1 MNTTP
6 ITLDSLSPLPEQRC
20 PLCGKP
26 NDCAVACS
34 NSFDQP
40 CWCTS
45 VQFSADTLARIP
57 EQQRGKAC
65 VCRSCAE
72 GKDRP

>member
-1 MNTTP
+1 
-6 ITLDSLSPLPEQRC
+6 
-20 PLCGKP
+20 
-26 NDCAVACS
+26 
-34 NSFDQP
+34 
-40 CWCTS
+40 S

-72 GKDRP
+72 VCR